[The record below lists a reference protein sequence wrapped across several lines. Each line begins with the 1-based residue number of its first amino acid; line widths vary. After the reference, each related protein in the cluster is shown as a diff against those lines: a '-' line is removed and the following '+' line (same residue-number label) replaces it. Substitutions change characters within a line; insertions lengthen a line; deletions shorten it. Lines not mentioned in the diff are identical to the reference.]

1 MRAPAATTDDSRTLA
16 KGKPLAALVSS
27 QHSSNRRCT
36 MGDKSP
42 KNTDKAKK
50 QKKGKKAAAAAK
62 LASKP

>member
-1 MRAPAATTDDSRTLA
+1 MACPAEAIPGFIGQETRL
-16 KGKPLAALVSS
+16 
-27 QHSSNRRCT
+27 

-62 LASKP
+62 AAPKQ